1 MSYTIAGML
10 RAYVGVAR
18 RQAGKKILNEHL
30 VLGTFGA
37 YGALGYYL
45 ASGPSKPKQSGPS
58 DGPAFGAKSA

>member
-1 MSYTIAGML
+1 
-10 RAYVGVAR
+10 
-18 RQAGKKILNEHL
+18 